1 MEFKAANGR
10 GLPWS
15 LKKEVCLIMNQLK
28 EGYIFP
34 TPTDHKEI
42 IEVLDYMGYLS
53 NKGLLQRE

>member
-1 MEFKAANGR
+1 
-10 GLPWS
+10 
-15 LKKEVCLIMNQLK
+15 MNQLK
-28 EGYIFP
+28 EGYVFP